1 MRADVHG
8 FPCIGLRLPEKA
20 VHLKRTVN
28 AGWIHAAHNVEVGI
42 FGNLVHLSIFST
54 PHDPVG
60 PQHRFKDGAQK
71 GQPGTIGAVPE
82 EQNDCLLMVEGQ
94 IAIGKRDRHPPVIR
108 VLTAENLRQLY
119 GGVRHLPR
127 YRSAILQ
134 LRRFLCNISA
144 MKVMTL
150 CFLTFALLAQSSI
163 PRGAKLFIT
172 PMDKNLDS
180 FIVAE
185 IDKQKL
191 PVQVVLKQE
200 EAQYVLTGFSQTTGS
215 HWAEQVAA
223 SIFGGKDK
231 YEASVKMVT
240 ADGKS
245 LVWAGEAGDRSI
257 LFGEFRRGGQRK
269 VAQRIVKQMK
279 EALFK

>member
-1 MRADVHG
+1 
-8 FPCIGLRLPEKA
+8 
-20 VHLKRTVN
+20 
-28 AGWIHAAHNVEVGI
+28 
-42 FGNLVHLSIFST
+42 
-54 PHDPVG
+54 
-60 PQHRFKDGAQK
+60 
-71 GQPGTIGAVPE
+71 
-82 EQNDCLLMVEGQ
+82 
-94 IAIGKRDRHPPVIR
+94 
-108 VLTAENLRQLY
+108 
-119 GGVRHLPR
+119 
-127 YRSAILQ
+127 
-134 LRRFLCNISA
+134 

-150 CFLTFALLAQSSI
+150 CLLAFSLLAQSI
-163 PRGAKLFIT
+163 PRGAKLFVT

-185 IDKQKL
+185 IEKQKL

-200 EAQYVLTGFSQTTGS
+200 EAQYVLTGFSQITGS
-215 HWAEQVAA
+215 HWAEQVAT

-257 LFGEFRRGGQRK
+257 LFGAFRRGGQRK
-269 VAQRIVKQMK
+269 VAGRIVKQMK